1 MVSVVLNGRSYYG
14 IGPRKQDAKNEA
26 ARNALSSINEKDQL
40 ENQSENLQEKIDE
53 LKRVRAGLKGRLQ
66 NLQTQSKPNEK
77 SSENWERTNEQKGG
91 VEKQKKPSK
100 LAGKDE
106 LGQYLKELD
115 ARNPTKAD
123 AKLVGNQSE
132 KGTTTKSVP

>member
-1 MVSVVLNGRSYYG
+1 MVLNGRSYYG
-14 IGPRKQDAKNEA
+14 FGPRKQDAKNEA
-26 ARNALSSINEKDQL
+26 ARNALSSTNEKDQL

-66 NLQTQSKPNEK
+66 NLQTKSKPDEK
-77 SSENWERTNEQKGG
+77 TSENLERTNEQKSG

-106 LGQYLKELD
+106 LGQCLKKLD

-123 AKLVGNQSE
+123 AKSVGNQSE